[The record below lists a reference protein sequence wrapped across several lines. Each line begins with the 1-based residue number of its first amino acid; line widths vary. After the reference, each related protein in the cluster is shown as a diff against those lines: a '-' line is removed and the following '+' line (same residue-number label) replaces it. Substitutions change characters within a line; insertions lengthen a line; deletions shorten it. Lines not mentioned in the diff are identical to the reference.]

1 MHVTLQA
8 AFHSICVHEGNNV
21 SLRFRQ
27 AAWPNRMDAEAVI
40 LWSNLAEFL
49 TQRLVSGV
57 NNGTVSSPWVS
68 GSTETLDGSL
78 IDRDHQ

>member
-1 MHVTLQA
+1 MR
-8 AFHSICVHEGNNV
+8 FPEEGSSV
-21 SLRFRQ
+21 GVRALK

-40 LWSNLAEFL
+40 PWSNLAEFF
-49 TQRLVSGV
+49 TQRLVSWV

-78 IDRDHQ
+78 IDRDHH